1 MQMKLSSLTIFFPCY
16 NDGGTI
22 ATMIIRAMQVAA
34 TVTDDF
40 EIVVINDG
48 SQDNSALV
56 LDEMARLYAGSVRVM
71 HEPRPSGYGGVLR
84 KGFASAQKDWIFYT
98 DGDAQYDPRE
108 LRVLV
113 DGVHDGVDMVNGY
126 KIKRHDPLVRIWVG
140 LAYQYFV
147 KMLFGLVIRDVDCD
161 FRLMRKPIFDVV
173 TLEFAQRY
181 HYVRNGQEDT
191 GRGLL
196 HQGSAGAPLLPAVRA
211 LRVLQLPAR
220 AANAGRSAGL
230 VVAPRGAEGT
240 PKAAGPRGSPGERF
254 DRLNDGLDLFCLHV
268 RTHRQAEN
276 RLSEIFCYGEIAAFA
291 SHLCIGF

>member
-1 MQMKLSSLTIFFPCY
+1 M
-16 NDGGTI
+16 
-22 ATMIIRAMQVAA
+22 
-34 TVTDDF
+34 
-40 EIVVINDG
+40 
-48 SQDNSALV
+48 
-56 LDEMARLYAGSVRVM
+56 
-71 HEPRPSGYGGVLR
+71 
-84 KGFASAQKDWIFYT
+84 
-98 DGDAQYDPRE
+98 
-108 LRVLV
+108 LV

-173 TLEFAQRY
+173 TLESRSGTITFEMVKKIQDAGFCIKEAPVH
-181 HYVRNGQEDT
+181 HYYRQY
-191 GRGLL
+191 GL
-196 HQGSAGAPLLPAVRA
+196 SEFFNFR
-211 LRVLQLPAR
+211 AR
-220 AANAGRSAGL
+220 AANACRSAGL

-240 PKAAGPRGSPGERF
+240 PKAAGSRGSPCERF